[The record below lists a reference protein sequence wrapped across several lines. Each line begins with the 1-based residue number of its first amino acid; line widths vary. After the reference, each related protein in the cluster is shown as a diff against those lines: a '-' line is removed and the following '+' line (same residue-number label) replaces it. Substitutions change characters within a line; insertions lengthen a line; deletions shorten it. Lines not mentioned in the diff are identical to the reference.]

1 MGPTAPDDAGCTG
14 GENGWQGAAID
25 TAHLRLRPLA
35 EADAAELC
43 RLLNDWEVVKSTSN
57 LPFPY
62 RPADADAFIASA
74 KAEMAAGRA
83 VVCAIEERVGGA
95 LLGCVGATLAG
106 DSAEIGYWI
115 ARAAWGRGLATEA
128 VRRCLRLLFVNFR
141 QNLVWAS
148 AMPGNP
154 ASRRVME
161 KVGMTFHQRRPTA
174 LPARGVT
181 AELDYL
187 IIDRPAWESRR
198 AARPILLVAAAAL
211 IDGDGR
217 VLLCRRPDGKAM
229 AGQWEFPGGKL
240 QAGETPEAALIRELA
255 EELGIDVT
263 AACLA
268 PLAFASHDY
277 DDFHLLMPLFA
288 CRRWHGLPG
297 PREGQQLAWV
307 RPARLADYVMPP
319 ADLPLVAILRDWL

>member
-1 MGPTAPDDAGCTG
+1 MGLTAPDEAGCPA
-14 GENGWQGAAID
+14 GEDGWQGAALD
-25 TAHLRLRPLA
+25 TAHLRLRPLVESDSA
-35 EADAAELC
+35 EVC
-43 RLLNDWEVVKSTSN
+43 RLLNDWEVVRSTSN

-62 RPADADAFIASA
+62 RPADADAFVATA
-74 KAEMAAGRA
+74 KAEMAGGRA

-95 LLGCVGATLAG
+95 LVGCVGATLGG

-115 ARAAWGRGLATEA
+115 ARRAWGRGYATEA

-141 QNLVWAS
+141 QSLVWAS
-148 AMPGNP
+148 VMPDNP
-154 ASRRVME
+154 ASRRVMD
-161 KVGMTFHQRRPTA
+161 KAGMSFHQRRPTV

-181 AELDYL
+181 ADLDFL
-187 IIDRPAWESRR
+187 IIDRPGWEAHR
-198 AARPILLVAAAAL
+198 AARPTLLVAAAAL
-211 IDGDGR
+211 VDRDGR
-217 VLLCRRPDGKAM
+217 VLLCRRPAGKAM

-240 QAGETPEAALIRELA
+240 HPGETPEAALERELA

-277 DDFHLLMPLFA
+277 DSFHLLMPLFA
-288 CRRWHGLPG
+288 CRRWRGLPE

-307 RPARLADYVMPP
+307 RPPRLADYVMPP